1 MHVLGSEAF
10 QSISSFIGRIAR
22 QIGRSFLW
30 LEASSLVLAVVIL
43 FVV

>member
-1 MHVLGSEAF
+1 VLGSETF
-10 QSISSFIGRIAR
+10 QSITSFIGRVAR

-30 LEASSLVLAVVIL
+30 IEGGSFLLAVVIL